1 MTKYQ
6 FRAVMAVL
14 WLIAA
19 NTSPDKVAALVCLVF
34 FSVFSVG
41 LLLAKT
47 EHVKGGGRG

>member
-19 NTSPDKVAALVCLVF
+19 FSSPDKANFAICFMFFIGFMVA
-34 FSVFSVG
+34 
-41 LLLAKT
+41 LAFT
-47 EHVKGGGRG
+47 NPEHMKGGGHE

>member
-19 NTSPDKVAALVCLVF
+19 FSSPDKAYFAICFMF
-34 FSVFSVG
+34 FICFMFAT
-41 LLLAKT
+41 LFTKA